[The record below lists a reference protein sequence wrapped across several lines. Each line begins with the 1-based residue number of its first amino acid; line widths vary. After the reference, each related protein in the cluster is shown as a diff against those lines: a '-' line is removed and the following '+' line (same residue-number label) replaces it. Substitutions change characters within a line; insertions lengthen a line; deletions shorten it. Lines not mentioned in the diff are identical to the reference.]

1 MKEIRGKEKNIRLL
15 LQNTRYSIDYY
26 QREYKWQTK
35 HIQDLIED
43 LVKKFL
49 ESYDEE
55 DDRSAIKHYGNYFLG
70 SIILCEKDGNKYII
84 DGQQR
89 LTTITLILIYLK
101 NILKNEKQKTK
112 ISQLIY
118 SDVYGKE
125 SFSIDV
131 EERNSCMSALF
142 DNTDYDM
149 VNSYESIQNIIG
161 RYNEIEAFF
170 PEDFNEEEMIFFS
183 DWLIENVYFVEITAY
198 TDDDAYTIFETMND
212 RGLSLNPLDMLKGFL
227 LTSIKNSDK
236 RNKAVE
242 IWKFHSEKL
251 RNLGKDENSEAFKT
265 WFRSQHA
272 QTIRER
278 KKGANPKDFDKIGT
292 EFHRWFRDNTALI
305 KLNKSEDFFNF
316 INRDMQFYLR
326 EFINIKKAAQSLIKG
341 LEPIFYNAKMAFT
354 LQYPLLLAPICKI
367 DNEEDIQKKLYII
380 SSYIDILIA
389 RRIWNFNSITYSTM
403 QYSMFNI
410 IKEIRNKTVEELAKI
425 LFNKLINDPINF
437 ESNVRFY
444 LHKQNRY
451 FIRHL
456 LARITDFIEI
466 SSGQPS
472 KFTDYIAEG
481 KNRYEIEHIWADH
494 FERHT
499 DEFASAADFAEYR
512 NRIGGLLLLPKSFN
526 SSYGDLSFFKKLPH
540 YFGQNLLA
548 KSLHKNCYEHH
559 PGFMKFKETTNLS
572 FKSYSEFKKKDLDER
587 QELYRKIAELVW
599 SPTRITNELNKG

>member
-15 LQNTRYSIDYY
+15 LLNARYSIDYY

-35 HIQDLIED
+35 HLQDLIED

-55 DDRSAIKHYGNYFLG
+55 DDRSTIKHYGNYFLG

-101 NILKNEKQKTK
+101 NILKNEKQRTK

-142 DNTDYDM
+142 DNTDYGI

-242 IWKFHSEKL
+242 IWKFCSEKL

-278 KKGANPKDFDKIGT
+278 KKGATPKDFDKIGT

-316 INRDMQFYLR
+316 IDRDMQFYLR
-326 EFINIKKAAQSLIKG
+326 EFINIKKAAQSLTKG

-354 LQYPLLLAPICKI
+354 LQYPLLLAPICKT
-367 DNEEDIQKKLYII
+367 DNEEDIQRKLYIV
-380 SSYIDILIA
+380 SSYIDIIIA

-403 QYSMFNI
+403 QYSMFNV
-410 IKEIRNKTVEELAKI
+410 IKEIRNKTVEELVKI
-425 LFNKLINDPINF
+425 LFNKLISEPINF
-437 ESNVRFY
+437 ESNDRFY

-456 LARITDFIEI
+456 LARITDFIET

-526 SSYGDLSFFKKLPH
+526 SSYGDLSFSKKLPH

-548 KSLHKNCYEHH
+548 KSLHKNCYERH

-572 FKSYSEFKKKDLDER
+572 FKPYSEFKKKDLDER
-587 QELYRKIAELVW
+587 QKLYRKIAKLIW
-599 SPTRITNELNKG
+599 SPTRIINELNA

>member
-15 LQNTRYSIDYY
+15 LLNTRYSIDYY

-35 HIQDLIED
+35 HLQDLIED
-43 LVKKFL
+43 LIKKFL

-101 NILKNEKQKTK
+101 NILKNEKQRTK

-142 DNTDYDM
+142 DNADYDI

-242 IWKFHSEKL
+242 IWKFYSEKL
-251 RNLGKDENSEAFKT
+251 RNLGKDENNEAFKT

-278 KKGANPKDFDKIGT
+278 KKGATPKDFDKIGT

-316 INRDMQFYLR
+316 IDRDMQFYLR
-326 EFINIKKAAQSLIKG
+326 EFINIKKAAQSLTKG

-354 LQYPLLLAPICKI
+354 LQYPLLLAPICKT
-367 DNEEDIQKKLYII
+367 DNEEDIQRKLYIV
-380 SSYIDILIA
+380 SSYIDIIIA

-437 ESNVRFY
+437 ESNDRFY

-456 LARITDFIEI
+456 LARITDFIGT

-526 SSYGDLSFFKKLPH
+526 SSYGDLSFSKKLPH

-572 FKSYSEFKKKDLDER
+572 FKPYSEFKKKDLDER

-599 SPTRITNELNKG
+599 PPTRITNELDV